1 MALLYGYLFPVLFL
15 VIFWALYRHE
25 TVPLLLHFGELLTV
39 TVLGGAC
46 FGLPTTLV
54 SERERGVWR
63 RYRLAPVSVAWLLV
77 STVLA
82 RFLIVVTAG
91 ILQLG
96 LALAVGM
103 TAPAHPGALAL
114 SFVAVSFAFIGLG
127 LVIAAM
133 ADTVPAVQALG
144 QCVFLPLLV
153 LGGVAIPIASLPN
166 WAQQLSTFL
175 PGRYAVDALQ
185 RATSEAPAGGAEF
198 AWLALGVIGV
208 AATLTGA
215 KLFRW
220 EPGQHFR
227 SLTGKAWLTSAF
239 AAWLLVGFLAQRHFE
254 TPPGKPPSPSV
265 PAASLQAEAPVPPQ
279 PWEQLTASDLNAI
292 AYVAPADEG
301 LVTPI
306 ARPDEKP
313 DDETDLTLAK
323 LEGELPHWAPG
334 RVADPVQRI
343 RNLIC
348 VAGVLD
354 VLQNPVERYVPRLIE
369 QRLQADFPREKLILM
384 LGWIALHPEE
394 GSVVADLSEMH
405 LRGAASAA
413 VVRERVQLY
422 AIKYLARLTGH
433 PITRK

>member
-46 FGLPTTLV
+46 FGLPTTMV

-63 RYRLAPVSVAWLLV
+63 RYRLAPISIGRLLV

-82 RFLIVVTAG
+82 RFLIVLTAG

-114 SFVAVSFAFIGLG
+114 SFVTVSFAFIGLG
-127 LVIAAM
+127 LVIAAL

-185 RATSEAPAGGAEF
+185 RSMTEVSAGGAEF
-198 AWLALGVIGV
+198 AWLALVLIGV
-208 AATLTGA
+208 AASLTGA
-215 KLFRW
+215 KLLRW
-220 EPGQHFR
+220 EPGQYFR
-227 SLTGKAWLTSAF
+227 SLPDKAWLAPAF

-254 TPPGKPPSPSV
+254 APPANPSLPSV
-265 PAASLQAEAPVPPQ
+265 PAASLPAAAQVTLQ
-279 PWEQLTASDLNAI
+279 PWERLTAGDLNAI
-292 AYVAPADEG
+292 AYVVPADDG

-306 ARPDEKP
+306 ARPEEKP
-313 DDETDLTLAK
+313 DDETDLMLAK

-354 VLQNPVERYVPRLIE
+354 VLQNPVERYVPLLVE
-369 QRLQADFPREKLILM
+369 QRLQADFPRDKLILL

-413 VVRERVQLY
+413 VVRERVKLY
-422 AIKYLARLTGH
+422 AIKFLARLTGRTT
-433 PITRK
+433 TRK